1 MALIRPF
8 SRVSSYVSHKQDFLV
23 NVFLQIVQVCS
34 PIARTSLLTGQQCFR
49 ISDVYQTSLHG
60 AMRTV
65 AGQQPTALPHSI
77 PMFVPSGPDRASLM
91 DRCQQ
96 RRKGVVLNY
105 FMPELPPTQ
114 EQKTIPGKLAVTSM
128 VAMT

>member
-1 MALIRPF
+1 
-8 SRVSSYVSHKQDFLV
+8 
-23 NVFLQIVQVCS
+23 
-34 PIARTSLLTGQQCFR
+34 
-49 ISDVYQTSLHG
+49 
-60 AMRTV
+60 
-65 AGQQPTALPHSI
+65 
-77 PMFVPSGPDRASLM
+77 MFVPSGPDRASLM

>member
-1 MALIRPF
+1 MCITSVDSQA
-8 SRVSSYVSHKQDFLV
+8 
-23 NVFLQIVQVCS
+23 NVLLQRVQVCS

-49 ISDVYQTSLHG
+49 ISDVYQTTLHG

-77 PMFVPSGPDRASLM
+77 PMFVPPGSDRASPM
-91 DRCQQ
+91 DSCQQ
-96 RRKGVVLNY
+96 RRKGVVLNSP
-105 FMPELPPTQ
+105 MPEPPLTQ
-114 EQKTIPGKLAVTSM
+114 EQKTILGKRAVTSM